1 MVEAAAD
8 ADAAPSEHVD
18 DSDASV
24 VDDAVA
30 VAVAVGVVDAAQ
42 AAAMPTAAVLVL
54 DFMVSICYFLFLFS
68 PRK

>member
-24 VDDAVA
+24 VYDD

-54 DFMVSICYFLFLFS
+54 DFMVIC
-68 PRK
+68 